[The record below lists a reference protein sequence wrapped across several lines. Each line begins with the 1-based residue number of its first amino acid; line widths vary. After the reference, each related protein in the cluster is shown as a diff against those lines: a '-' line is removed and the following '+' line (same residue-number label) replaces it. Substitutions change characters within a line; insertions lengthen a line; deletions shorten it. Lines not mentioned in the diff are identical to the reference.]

1 MNEFQS
7 LVDLLDL
14 QVVDLDIDRLL
25 HQRQSL
31 PELEQFRMAHD
42 RSEQTRLRLN
52 EISDELKKISLE
64 EDKAEGE
71 LELLE
76 QKVHQQEQRLF
87 AGGLSARDTEN
98 MRREVESLRTRES
111 TMEDEVIVLLDR
123 KETLEAEVATIQSE
137 LEEALA
143 EEQSLEAV
151 IAEAW
156 KKIDAEIGK
165 KEARKLDIV
174 PLIDSELL
182 ELYEDLRAHKEG
194 VAIGRLMDGGICGGC
209 HLRLSTAEQK
219 QILDEELP
227 RCIHCRRLLVP

>member
-31 PELEQFRMAHD
+31 PELEQFRLAHD
-42 RSEQTRLRLN
+42 RSEQIRSRWN
-52 EISDELKKISLE
+52 AISNELKQISLE

-76 QKVHQQEQRLF
+76 QKIHQQEQRLF

-111 TMEDEVIVLLDR
+111 TMEDEVLTLLDR
-123 KETLEAEVATIQSE
+123 KETLEEEVAGVKNE
-137 LEEALA
+137 LDVAQA
-143 EEQSLEAV
+143 EEKRLEAV
-151 IAEAW
+151 IAESW

-165 KEARKLDIV
+165 KEARKADIV
-174 PLIDSELL
+174 PLIDGELL
-182 ELYEDLRAHKEG
+182 KLYEDLREHKEG

-219 QILDEELP
+219 QVLAEELP
-227 RCIHCRRLLVP
+227 RCLHCRRLLVP